1 MIGYY
6 LPAWLHFWL
15 HSDLSASAHMP
26 FPLRKGHVSS
36 SNSMTYPGVQVPYL
50 SYRGATGNRLAQD
63 PLAYSG
69 LQRLLSQEID
79 LAPQEFFQL
88 VPQS

>member
-1 MIGYY
+1 
-6 LPAWLHFWL
+6 
-15 HSDLSASAHMP
+15 
-26 FPLRKGHVSS
+26 
-36 SNSMTYPGVQVPYL
+36 MTYPGVQVPYL

-79 LAPQEFFQL
+79 LAPQQIFQL
-88 VPQS
+88 VPQAQELDADPGLHIHDQVHVTGWSGFPSGY